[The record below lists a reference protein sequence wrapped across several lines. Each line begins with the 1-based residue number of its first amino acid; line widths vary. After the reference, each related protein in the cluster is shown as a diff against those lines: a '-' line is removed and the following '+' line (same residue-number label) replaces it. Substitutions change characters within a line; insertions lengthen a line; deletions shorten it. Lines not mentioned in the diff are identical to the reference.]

1 MTPRPSH
8 AFGILSLG
16 IALYSLLFIGAI
28 GAGFP
33 LINAFIVG
41 ISPLF
46 PLLFFLSPLTL
57 LEALLIIRPSLDRI
71 SETTTLT
78 IPFTENFSL
87 SIAQG
92 FGAMVVF
99 LGILFFI
106 QKRKS
111 FWKMPLS
118 LVFTTLL
125 FWGSL
130 TLLYSEN
137 VSRTLYELFR
147 LFSIF
152 FIFAFSYYLITNR
165 KRFVRLLLAIT
176 LSTLVPV
183 LTAWMQFFLGI
194 GYTDVAFSVPRMYG
208 TFAHPNIFALYL
220 IIAMGAVLSLFILLP
235 NKKRRLLLLFP
246 LGILFLTL
254 IFTYARAAWGTFF
267 IFIGIFTL
275 FKYPKATPF
284 LIITPVILFF
294 ASPTIQDRV
303 YDAFNFS
310 PSSSFV
316 WRVNLWN
323 DTVYKTFQENR
334 EVFGYG
340 LNTFEQVAEDLRGL
354 RFVVNDPHS
363 EFVRS
368 FVEGGYIG
376 LGVFLFFSLTPLWI
390 LWKRKQLFS
399 SRDPHEHA
407 QQASDI
413 FLLLWA
419 LLTSLLLLSFTD
431 HVLRST
437 MAQWILWAMIGGAL
451 GTYTTH
457 PIFHK
462 KKE

>member
-1 MTPRPSH
+1 MTLRPSH
-8 AFGILSLG
+8 AFSIFFLG
-16 IALYSLLFIGAI
+16 IALCSLLFIGAV

-33 LINAFIVG
+33 LINALIAG

-57 LEALLIIRPSLDRI
+57 LETLLIMRPSLDRI
-71 SETTTLT
+71 SETTTII

-92 FGAMVVF
+92 FGAMVVL

-118 LVFTTLL
+118 LVFTILL
-125 FWGSL
+125 LWGSL

-137 VSRTLYELFR
+137 ISRTLYELFR

-152 FIFAFSYYLITNR
+152 FIFTFSYYLITNR
-165 KRFVRLLLAIT
+165 QRFIRLLLAIT
-176 LSTLVPV
+176 LSTLIPV

-208 TFAHPNIFALYL
+208 TFTHPNIFALYL
-220 IIAMGAVLSLFILLP
+220 IIAMGAVLSLFVLLP
-235 NKKRRLLLLFP
+235 DKKHRFLLFFP
-246 LGILFLTL
+246 LGTLFLAL

-275 FKYPKATPF
+275 FKYPKAIPF
-284 LIITPVILFF
+284 LIITPLVLFF
-294 ASPTIQDRV
+294 ASTTIQDRFS
-303 YDAFNFS
+303 DAFNFS

-316 WRVNLWN
+316 WRVNLWK
-323 DTVYKTFQENR
+323 DTIGKTLQENK

-376 LGVFLFFSLTPLWI
+376 FGIFLFFSLAPVWL
-390 LWKRKQLFS
+390 LWKKRLFFS
-399 SRDPHEHA
+399 SQSPTRQT
-407 QQASDI
+407 QQASDV

-419 LLTSLLLLSFTD
+419 LVIALLLLSFTD

-457 PIFHK
+457 PVFHK

>member
-1 MTPRPSH
+1 MTSRPSH
-8 AFGILSLG
+8 TFGILLLG
-16 IALYSLLFIGAI
+16 IALCSLLFIGAV

-33 LINAFIVG
+33 LISALIVG
-41 ISPLF
+41 TSPLL
-46 PLLFFLSPLTL
+46 PLLFFLSPITL
-57 LEALLIIRPSLDRI
+57 LETLLIVRPSLDRI
-71 SETTTLT
+71 SETTTFTL
-78 IPFTENFSL
+78 PFTDNFSL
-87 SIAQG
+87 SVAQG
-92 FGAMVVF
+92 FGALVVF

-106 QKRKS
+106 KQRNS

-118 LVFTTLL
+118 FVFTLL
-125 FWGSL
+125 LLWGSF

-137 VSRTLYELFR
+137 ISKTFYELFR

-152 FIFAFSYYLITNR
+152 FVFALSYSLITNNQ
-165 KRFVRLLLAIT
+165 RFIRLLLAVV
-176 LSTLVPV
+176 LSTLVPII
-183 LTAWMQFFLGI
+183 TAWIQFFLGI

-220 IIAMGAVLSLFILLP
+220 IIAIGAVLSLFILLP
-235 NKKRRLLLLFP
+235 PKKYRFLLFLP

-254 IFTYARAAWGTFF
+254 LFTYARAAWGTFF
-267 IFIGIFTL
+267 VFIGLFTL
-275 FKYPKATPF
+275 FKYPKAIP
-284 LIITPVILFF
+284 LLVIIPLLFF
-294 ASPTIQDRV
+294 FFSPTIQDRV

-310 PSSSFV
+310 PSSSLV
-316 WRVNLWN
+316 WRINLWK
-323 DTVYKTFQENR
+323 DTVGKTLQENR

-376 LGVFLFFSLTPLWI
+376 LGVFIFFSLAPLWL
-390 LWKRKQLFS
+390 LWKKRIFFS
-399 SRDPHEHA
+399 SQSPTKQT

-413 FLLLWA
+413 FLLLWTLVA
-419 LLTSLLLLSFTD
+419 SLLLLSFTD

-457 PIFHK
+457 TLFHK
-462 KKE
+462 KK